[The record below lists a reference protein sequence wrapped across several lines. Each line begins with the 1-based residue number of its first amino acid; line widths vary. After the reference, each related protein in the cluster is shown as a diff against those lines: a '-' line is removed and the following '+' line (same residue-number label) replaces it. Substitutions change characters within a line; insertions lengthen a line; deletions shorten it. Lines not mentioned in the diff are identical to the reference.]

1 MFGINIPTSF
11 QLESTQMR
19 IDLSQATFIIPIRI
33 ESSDRLRNVVTT
45 TAFLMENFDT
55 NIIIKEVD
63 KEPVFQRDAIPLLE
77 EILDF
82 NIWQNFNYIFE
93 KSDDSLFHRQR
104 ILNEMIEESDTEIV
118 VNYDCDVILPK
129 ESYELAYKGIMD
141 GVYDVVYP
149 YGSGMYQKQV
159 HATDVTVSSFLE
171 TGDYEFLNAVS
182 KDHTSDFGW
191 AQFFK
196 RQVYIE
202 GGMEN
207 ENFKAYAPEDKE
219 RYYRFN
225 MLGYSVGRIENYV
238 YHLEHARGENSWF
251 NNPHMGGN
259 QNEWEKINGMSK
271 EQLMQYYSEQ
281 EYRKKYA
288 GF

>member
-1 MFGINIPTSF
+1 MKINL
-11 QLESTQMR
+11 LE
-19 IDLSQATFIIPIRI
+19 ATFIIPVRI
-33 ESSDRLRNVVTT
+33 ESPDRLRNVVTT
-45 TAFLMENFDT
+45 TAFLMENFNT

-77 EILDF
+77 EILDL
-82 NIWQNFNYIFE
+82 NIWQTNFNYIYE
-93 KSDDSLFHRQR
+93 KSDDPLFHRQR
-104 ILNEMIEESDTEIV
+104 ILNEMIMESDTHIV
-118 VNYDCDVILPK
+118 VNYDADAILPM

-149 YGSGMYQKQV
+149 YGSGMFQKQV
-159 HATDVTVSSFLE
+159 AATDVTVSQFLE

-191 AQFFK
+191 VQFFK
-196 RQVYIE
+196 RSSYIQ

-251 NNPHMGGN
+251 NNPHMDN
-259 QNEWEKINGMSK
+259 NMSEWDKIQGMSK
-271 EQLMQYYSEQ
+271 DNLLKYYSEQ
-281 EYRKKYA
+281 EYLQKYDT
-288 GF
+288 GI